1 MSFIIV
7 ELVEFVIKDIMD
19 IKEEKSYNKLGNLI
33 NVVSVGL
40 RKYGNK
46 RDSGISVDI
55 FLILSI

>member
-7 ELVEFVIKDIMD
+7 ELVEFVIKDIKD